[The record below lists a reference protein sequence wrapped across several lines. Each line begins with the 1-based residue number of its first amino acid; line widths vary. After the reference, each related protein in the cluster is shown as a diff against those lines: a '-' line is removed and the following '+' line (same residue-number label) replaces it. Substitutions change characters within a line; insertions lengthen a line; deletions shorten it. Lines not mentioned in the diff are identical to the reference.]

1 MPRRSKD
8 STHKNSSRL
17 QLEKLYRECGY
28 CNTNRPTNQFD
39 KHQKACKTKW
49 EILQQRKTTKATCL
63 LVGVESGRS
72 FPGHYIQPNEPE
84 FVQGSST
91 MLVDIVDD
99 LSVLSPSITGL
110 DDFMTERI
118 GECYYVLRVT
128 LGFKIQG
135 NM

>member
-1 MPRRSKD
+1 
-8 STHKNSSRL
+8 
-17 QLEKLYRECGY
+17 
-28 CNTNRPTNQFD
+28 
-39 KHQKACKTKW
+39 
-49 EILQQRKTTKATCL
+49 
-63 LVGVESGRS
+63 
-72 FPGHYIQPNEPE
+72 
-84 FVQGSST
+84 

-128 LGFKIQG
+128 LGFKIKG